1 MHVTEGADK
10 CPCYMNMYKYLT
22 FFFFYIVL
30 VYIRPW

>member
-22 FFFFYIVL
+22 IFFFIVL